1 MECIGKGKAHSPYEF
16 GVKVSVATTLPHAKG
31 GQFVTH
37 VKALPGNPYDG
48 HTLATVIPDME
59 ALIGN
64 TIERLIADTRL
75 SRPQRAARSQ
85 VQGLHRRARS
95 AA

>member
-1 MECIGKGKAHSPYEF
+1 M
-16 GVKVSVATTLPHAKG
+16 ATTVAAPPATQSASTAKMVTLRIWRGDAKG

-48 HTLATVIPDME
+48 HTLETVVPDME

-64 TIERLIADTRL
+64 TITRIL
-75 SRPQRAARSQ
+75 ARDGQTVPS
-85 VQGLHRRARS
+85 LPPS